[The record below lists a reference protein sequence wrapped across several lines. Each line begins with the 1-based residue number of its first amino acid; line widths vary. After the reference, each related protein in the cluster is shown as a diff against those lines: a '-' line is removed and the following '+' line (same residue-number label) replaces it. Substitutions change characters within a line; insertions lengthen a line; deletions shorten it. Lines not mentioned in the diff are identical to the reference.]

1 MTRSQHSH
9 VSAFDLEF
17 DAVIATGKFT
27 FGAAGRQMRK
37 SVP

>member
-9 VSAFDLEF
+9 SAFDLEF

-27 FGAAGRQMRK
+27 FGAAGRQTRK